1 MYEEDVVHIYNGISR
16 ACFIAKS
23 GLTLCD
29 PTDGSLPL
37 SMGFSRQEYRSGLS
51 FPSAGDLP
59 DPGIESSLLGGR
71 QIIADSPRKP
81 TMDIAQP

>member
-1 MYEEDVVHIYNGISR
+1 MDEEDLVHIYNGILR
-16 ACFIAKS
+16 ACSVAKS

-29 PTDGSLPL
+29 PTDGSPPL
-37 SMGFSRQEYRSGLS
+37 SMVFSRQEYRSGLP